1 MGFSRK
7 FSCFIWTTNDCRR
20 IPYEHY
26 LTPLVIFHVWREFFR
41 EISNHSK
48 LTLAL
53 HWDIVVNCFADELTN
68 LCRVTAS
75 TCTACLSKTL
85 IILHEGTTFLEIWG
99 HVDWLFFFFLKWYGH
114 CLIRTHA
121 DITSVGEVRD
131 DIYYSSCANNT
142 HLHDFSYSVISD
154 WTLQK
159 NKEYCNTDV

>member
-99 HVDWLFFFFLKWYGH
+99 HVDWLFFFPEMVWPLP
-114 CLIRTHA
+114 
-121 DITSVGEVRD
+121 DQN
-131 DIYYSSCANNT
+131 SCRYNVCRRSKRR
-142 HLHDFSYSVISD
+142 HI
-154 WTLQK
+154 LQLM
-159 NKEYCNTDV
+159 CQ